1 MSEKAPDRI
10 EVQRTEDASSLLAE
24 KLGPQLGSDG
34 TTLSEQKVDTMRLTR
49 LNLLEILPIMY
60 FRGHKNN
67 WIKERMN
74 DYMDLKMSFEGHER
88 SKLIVEALKAVG
100 GSREQ
105 KKRKKDDRGWVGRNL
120 TKRNKGPDDE
130 E

>member
-1 MSEKAPDRI
+1 MSEKTPDRI
-10 EVQRTEDASSLLAE
+10 EVVRTEDAVSLLAE
-24 KLGPQLGSDG
+24 KLGPQLGTDG
-34 TTLSEQKVDTMRLTR
+34 NDLAEQKINVMRFTR

-60 FRGHKNN
+60 FKGHENP
-67 WIKERMN
+67 WIKERMD
-74 DYMDLKMSFEGHER
+74 DYMNLKMSFEGHER

-105 KKRKKDDRGWVGRNL
+105 PKKKKDDRGWVGRNL
-120 TKRNKGPDDE
+120 TKRGKGPDDE